1 VGQDCAD
8 QLYAGI
14 VPAFRTFIENA
25 RGAREAQTGKR
36 KGEQFLSEKG
46 LSQAWS
52 IYTADYDF
60 LSVTMNGYNVWC
72 TMPSGMSADKGDRVA
87 FKATLT
93 PSDTDTKFAF
103 GKRPTVVAVPQGQ
116 LEKLPQGDGDE
127 QDEQPQD
134 TDPENIYGLSS
145 IAQSIDRSGQ
155 TQADTVLTPGP
166 CVPRSLQSKPCPL
179 G

>member
-60 LSVTMNGYNVWC
+60 LSVTMNGYNRVPYEEQ
-72 TMPSGMSADKGDRVA
+72 TIRDIVGKLVKFGSISDRQTA
-87 FKATLT
+87 FVSNLLAKIPAR
-93 PSDTDTKFAF
+93 AVVQV
-103 GKRPTVVAVPQGQ
+103 KRAA
-116 LEKLPQGDGDE
+116 EKD
-127 QDEQPQD
+127 
-134 TDPENIYGLSS
+134 
-145 IAQSIDRSGQ
+145 
-155 TQADTVLTPGP
+155 
-166 CVPRSLQSKPCPL
+166 
-179 G
+179 

>member
-1 VGQDCAD
+1 VVHGTV
-8 QLYAGI
+8 L
-14 VPAFRTFIENA
+14 
-25 RGAREAQTGKR
+25 
-36 KGEQFLSEKG
+36 KGEERES
-46 LSQAWS
+46 
-52 IYTADYDF
+52 DF
-60 LSVTMNGYNVWC
+60 GVVTKMTVKSDLGFIVWC
-72 TMPSGMSADKGDRVA
+72 TMPSGMSADKGDSVA

-145 IAQSIDRSGQ
+145 IAQSIAEDKRKGEQ
-155 TQADTVLTPGP
+155 W
-166 CVPRSLQSKPCPL
+166 RRMRN
-179 G
+179 